1 MASLSEVVK
10 ELQGQNETLIDVSK
24 TLTGMLKEDQEAR
37 KQRESDELKQAE
49 EDIESRR
56 RARVSPAS
64 GDRAKSFGK
73 GVSKG
78 LGLDTLMGGLRAM
91 VGPFVG
97 AMGGALGGL
106 TLGGLLG
113 MAVGKLFWGS
123 VGAFLGSQL
132 LNDEI
137 VNKFIPDIIENI
149 NIGDNLKIGDV
160 SSEIVGAFALLFGPK
175 LIGAVLSKGFGLLRT
190 AMYATLLKGETRDF
204 IDADG
209 QKKLDDET
217 KKGKKRF
224 GRRLIRG
231 IGIGGLLAF
240 VGTALGD
247 EVKKLTGSED
257 LGSAISTAAQVAGI
271 GALFFGPAGV
281 ITLALASLAVSGL
294 SALGSWLRNKDKAVR
309 DAAFKGMEKYNNMSE
324 EELKNLSEDEVKDLR
339 TKAAIVNQE
348 ANRAMQLAIGPE
360 EQKRAAE
367 ALAAAQATVA
377 SLVKS
382 KPDLKLQGDSI
393 SSLFAQLKQDP
404 GNEEALDRIVSDLL
418 MTGQTK
424 DSDIFRYVGEFAR
437 EKGKGPMDPREQQE
451 LVNLL
456 KTSLGYSDTTRTSRR
471 SGAAQ
476 RERLRLRKNDSYL
489 FTGPTEM
496 MRDEVTAMGP
506 SAGTALGTGRGQSD
520 IEYFLRTGQFPTI
533 EGIPAP
539 TLNTPPIN
547 VEAPKVNNQVDNQNI
562 ISPPQVTNQVNNQNI
577 ISPTPVS
584 VNVTPQAVVKQTITP
599 EDVKNTNNSNVIVNN
614 VDNSNN
620 AKTVVN
626 KGGDS
631 PMYLGGSGMNAIDLR
646 YERKHLGMLGFG
658 SVVGNVF

>member
-37 KQRESDELKQAE
+37 KQRETDELKQAE

-64 GDRAKSFGK
+64 GDRAKSFGQ

-123 VGAFLGSQL
+123 VGAFLGSQFL
-132 LNDEI
+132 SDEL
-137 VNKFIPDIIENI
+137 VNKIIPDVIEDI
-149 NIGDNLKIGDV
+149 NITDNIKIGDI
-160 SSEIVGAFALLFGPK
+160 SAEIAGALALLFGPK
-175 LIGAVLSKGFGLLRT
+175 LISGIVRRAFSFISTAAFVGL
-190 AMYATLLKGETRDF
+190 AGSQAKDF
-204 IDADG
+204 IDEDG
-209 QKKLDDET
+209 KKKLDDET

-224 GRRLIRG
+224 GNRLIRG

-348 ANRAMQLAIGPE
+348 ANRALQLAIGPE

-367 ALAAAQATVA
+367 ELAAAQATMA
-377 SLVKS
+377 SLAKAN
-382 KPDLKLQGDSI
+382 PNLKLQGDSI
-393 SSLFAQLKQDP
+393 SSLFAQLKQNP
-404 GNEEALDRIVSDLL
+404 GDEQALDRIVSDLL
-418 MTGQTK
+418 MTGQTR

-437 EKGKGPMDPREQQE
+437 EKGKGPMDPIEQQE

-476 RERLRLRKNDSYL
+476 RELIRLRQNDSYL
-489 FTGPTEM
+489 FTGPTN
-496 MRDEVTAMGP
+496 AMIAEAGLMAQAIP
-506 SAGTALGTGRGQSD
+506 GGDYQSAEQD
-520 IEYFLRTGQFPTI
+520 IQNFLQTGQFKKF
-533 EGIPAP
+533 EGI
-539 TLNTPPIN
+539 
-547 VEAPKVNNQVDNQNI
+547 
-562 ISPPQVTNQVNNQNI
+562 
-577 ISPTPVS
+577 
-584 VNVTPQAVVKQTITP
+584 TPQAVVQQTISP
-599 EDVKNTNNSNVIVNN
+599 EDTKGASSNNVMINN

-620 AKTVVN
+620 SKTVVN